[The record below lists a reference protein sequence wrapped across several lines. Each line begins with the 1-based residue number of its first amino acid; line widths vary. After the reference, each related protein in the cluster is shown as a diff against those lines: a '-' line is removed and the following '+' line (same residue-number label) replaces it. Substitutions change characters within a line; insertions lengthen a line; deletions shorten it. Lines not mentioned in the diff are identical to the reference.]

1 MNESNC
7 VTCPLN
13 AICSGGITDF
23 VCEQYYTKDN
33 NRCKRT
39 SCPTGEYLSDETCL
53 KCPVNATC
61 DGINATCNSGYS
73 LNNNACVVAHQKP
86 VCEDSAL
93 CAFSGEI
100 SGDWMLTIKGS
111 TRVAFKSEEEVD
123 IFVVG
128 GGAQGGGDRG
138 SGGSGGYTKT
148 VKNQKISGSY
158 QATIGAGGGTNL
170 NPNSAGGTTSFGNIV
185 SANGGRGNCNYW
197 GVKYDGVCDG
207 NGGSGGG
214 GIGCSGA
221 SDGGNGGCY
230 TGTKGQ
236 GTTTRAFGEST
247 GTLYAGGGGGYS
259 DNMTLGGAG
268 GGANKGQSAA
278 ANTGGGG
285 GGGTSGAGGSGI
297 ILIRNA
303 RWKV

>member
-1 MNESNC
+1 M
-7 VTCPLN
+7 N

-53 KCPVNATC
+53 KCPANATC
-61 DGINATCNSGYS
+61 NGVNATCNSGYT
-73 LNNNACVVAHQKP
+73 LNNNTCTVAHQKP
-86 VCEDSAL
+86 VCEDSAQ
-93 CAFSGEI
+93 CVFSGEI

-128 GGAQGGGDRG
+128 GGARGGGDMG

-170 NPNSAGGTTSFGNIV
+170 NPNAAGGTTSFGNVV

-214 GIGCSGA
+214 GLGCSGA

-247 GTLYAGGGGGYS
+247 GTLYAGGGGGWTEKWY
-259 DNMTLGGAG
+259 DMTWGGAG

-285 GGGTSGAGGSGI
+285 GGGSSGAGGSGI